1 MSPYGS
7 TISPER
13 PPKPGEEEEL
23 AAWAVAQEA
32 EREKIR

>member
-7 TISPER
+7 TITPER
-13 PPKPGEEEEL
+13 KPGEEEEL